1 MALGAARRWL
11 FAGSQSNGVTEG
23 GDARVSE
30 VQPMD
35 SFDDELRNL
44 FQEVGKALVEE
55 DRKNLRIK
63 LQQMVEVFSAAPPE
77 DRESPEFRQGVRDLA
92 IVEMFSGEAAQLL
105 LEIERECRGQAL
117 TEQEALRILS
127 KTLQE
132 RADLPH

>member
-1 MALGAARRWL
+1 
-11 FAGSQSNGVTEG
+11 
-23 GDARVSE
+23 
-30 VQPMD
+30 MD
-35 SFDDELRNL
+35 NLDDELRNL
-44 FQEVGKALVEE
+44 YQEVGKAMLEE

-77 DRESPEFRQGVRDLA
+77 DRETPEFQQGVRDLA

-105 LEIERECRGQAL
+105 LEIERDGRGQAL

-132 RADLPH
+132 KADEPQ